1 MANLKANDYRNDV
14 QPNWC
19 PGCGHFGIQAALCS
33 AVAKRGIEPSKMMV
47 VSGIGCSS
55 RIGGYFYAYG
65 AHTTHG
71 RALPFAQGIKLANQD
86 LDVIACSGD
95 GDAFAIGLGHTIHAI
110 RRNVN
115 MTYIVFDNHIYG
127 LTKGQTSPRTDH
139 DFVTKS
145 SPFGNFESPLSVIE
159 LAIAAGATFV
169 GQEYCMNQASLSDL
183 IVKAMD
189 HKGFS
194 LVNVFSPCVT
204 YNKQNTAPW
213 FKEHV
218 VSLSDVEPGYVPNDR
233 VKAISTV
240 MKHDGL
246 CTGLI
251 YEDLQ
256 KPAFDDNFPHD
267 CALVNDVVKPDANVF
282 NELLNEF
289 KY

>member
-1 MANLKANDYRNDV
+1 MANLTANEYRNDIR
-14 QPNWC
+14 PNWC
-19 PGCGHFGIQAALCS
+19 PGCGHFGIHAAICS
-33 AVAKRGIEPSKMMV
+33 AAAKRGIEPNKMMV

-55 RIGGYFYAYG
+55 RIGGYFYTYG

-95 GDAFAIGLGHTIHAI
+95 GDAYAIGLGHTVHAI

-115 MTYIVFDNHIYG
+115 LTYIVFDNHIYG

-139 DFVTKS
+139 GFVTKS
-145 SPFGNFESPLSVIE
+145 SPFGNFEMPLSAIE

-183 IVKAMD
+183 LVKAMD

-194 LVNVFSPCVT
+194 IVNVFSPCVT
-204 YNKQNTAPW
+204 YNKQNTAAW
-213 FKEHV
+213 FKENL
-218 VSLSDVEPGYVPNDR
+218 VSLSDVEPGYVPHDR
-233 VKAISTV
+233 TKAISTV
-240 MKHDGL
+240 MKYSGL

-256 KPAFDDNFPHD
+256 KPAFDDSFPHD
-267 CALVNDVVKPDANVF
+267 RALVNDVVKPDVSIF
-282 NELLNEF
+282 NGLLNEF